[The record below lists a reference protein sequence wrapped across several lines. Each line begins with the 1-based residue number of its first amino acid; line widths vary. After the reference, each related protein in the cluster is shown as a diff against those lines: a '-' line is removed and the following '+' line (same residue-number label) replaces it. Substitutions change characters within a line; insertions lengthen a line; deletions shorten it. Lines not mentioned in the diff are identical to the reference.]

1 VGIAHADEAQEQRL
15 CRVGGAVEAQ
25 EQRLCRVGGA
35 VTTLISGDSFM
46 NKRIPVPTNAEL
58 MADFVWPVGEHKGKP
73 IADVPTEYLR
83 SIPKPEG
90 LAGMPYGGYEE
101 NMYWIALLEVSRR
114 GEFDS
119 YLALN
124 PADRD
129 EAERLVKSDAKYPFM
144 AVLLSFDGRGRSE
157 DFVSMILDIEDRA
170 GATLGGYAYQTAEGR
185 ITSLARTLS
194 VLRKHGITVSEV

>member
-1 VGIAHADEAQEQRL
+1 V
-15 CRVGGAVEAQ
+15 
-25 EQRLCRVGGA
+25 
-35 VTTLISGDSFM
+35 

-73 IADVPTEYLR
+73 IADVPTEYLK
-83 SIPKPEG
+83 SIPEPEG

-101 NMYWIALLEVSRR
+101 NMHGIARLELGRR
-114 GEFDS
+114 SEFAS

-124 PADRD
+124 PVDRD

-144 AVLLSFDGRGRSE
+144 AVFLSFDGEECGENS
-157 DFVSMILDIEDRA
+157 VSMILDIEDKA
-170 GATLGGYAYQTAEGR
+170 GTTLGGWAYQTAEGR

-194 VLRKHGITVSEV
+194 VLRKHGVTVSEV